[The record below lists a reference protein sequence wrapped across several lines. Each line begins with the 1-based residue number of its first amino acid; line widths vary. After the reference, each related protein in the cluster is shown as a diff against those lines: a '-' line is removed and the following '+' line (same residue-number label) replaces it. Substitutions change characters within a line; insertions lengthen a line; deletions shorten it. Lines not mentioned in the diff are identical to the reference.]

1 MFFCSLAGEDR
12 IILVNFFISGDR
24 ESMSE
29 RNQKKGHLQ
38 DRGARDLQSLRGLRQ
53 ELQRKNAQLEEQ
65 TRQLTAI
72 VDINKVLSL
81 NLELN
86 ELLHTVARA
95 AQHSLGFRRVL
106 ICLYDRSH
114 RVFIRRAQVGLR
126 DAEFHR
132 VKQQHVPEEKFFQ
145 FFQEKF
151 KVNNC
156 FFVSHKEAAS
166 VEYDILSGDPS
177 AKQSGRHPG
186 DYLFVPMSG
195 ADGKLLG
202 VMFADCPSEDRAPD
216 PQAIGIVEM
225 FANQA
230 AQAVSNTMLSQKAR
244 IKTKALETLSEIAK
258 EIGAQ
263 LEFDLLLNKIVEII
277 KTHLG
282 CRYCAVLLWD
292 EQQKGWMVGAPK
304 EEKTSAQIAEL
315 TKVDGVIQQMAQRGK
330 PMFSEHLEAD
340 QQRKTLLKGPRFT
353 AHLPLK
359 IQDKLVGMLVIIS
372 DREGAFE
379 GQDDLFWSSLSEHL
393 AMAIGNAQLYT
404 DAKSHSISDGLTGL
418 FNHRHFQERLRDE
431 ERRSHRHRHPFSV
444 IMMDIDFFKHYND
457 VCGHP
462 TGDKVLR
469 IIAQLIKAEVRDI
482 DIPARYGGEEFVII
496 LTETDKRGA
505 WKVAERIREKI
516 EDHKFPHGQVQPQ
529 RRLTVSIGVASYPE
543 DADNRKDLV
552 ERADEALY
560 MAKQAGRNQ
569 VFVSGQNEEVWLE

>member
-1 MFFCSLAGEDR
+1 
-12 IILVNFFISGDR
+12 
-24 ESMSE
+24 MSE
-29 RNQKKGHLQ
+29 RSRKKGNLKEK
-38 DRGARDLQSLRGLRQ
+38 GTADLQQ

-65 TRQLTAI
+65 TLQLAEI
-72 VDINKVLSL
+72 LNINKVLGL
-81 NLELN
+81 DLELDD
-86 ELLHTVARA
+86 LLHTVAQA

-106 ICLYDRSH
+106 IFLYESRRH
-114 RVFIRRAQVGLR
+114 LFIRKAQVGLSDKKFR
-126 DAEFHR
+126 PVR
-132 VKQQHVPEEKFFQ
+132 QQQVPEEKFFQ

-151 KVNNC
+151 KVNNS
-156 FFVSHKEAAS
+156 FFVSHTEDAVA
-166 VEYDILSGDPS
+166 EYDVISGEKSPEE
-177 AKQSGRHPG
+177 AGWHPN

-202 VMFADCPSEDRAPD
+202 VMSLNSPGNGRAPH
-216 PQAIGIVEM
+216 PQIIGIVEM

-230 AQAVSNTMLSQKAR
+230 AQAVSNTMLYQKAR
-244 IKTKALETLSEIAK
+244 LKTRALETISEIAK

-263 LEFDLLLNKIVEII
+263 LEFGVLLKKMVEII
-277 KTHLG
+277 KVHLG

-292 EQQKGWMVGAPK
+292 EHQKKWIVGAPK
-304 EEKTSAQIAEL
+304 EDTSDAQIAEL
-315 TKVDGVIQQMAQRGK
+315 TKVDPVIQQMAIRGK
-330 PMFSEHLEAD
+330 PMFSEHLETD
-340 QQRKTLLKGPRFT
+340 PEREKLFQGPRFT

-359 IQDKLVGMLVIIS
+359 IRDKLVGLLVIVS

-379 GQDDLFWSSLSEHL
+379 GQDDLFWSSLSEQL
-393 AMAIGNAQLYT
+393 AMAMGNAQLYT
-404 DAKSHSISDGLTGL
+404 DAKSHSITDGLTGL
-418 FNHRHFQERLRDE
+418 FNHRYFQERLRVE
-431 ERRSHRHRHPFSV
+431 ESRSHRHRHPFSV
-444 IMMDIDFFKHYND
+444 IMMDIDYFKHYND

-469 IIAQLIKAEVRDI
+469 IIAQLIKVEVRDI
-482 DIPARYGGEEFVII
+482 DISARYGGEEFVLI

-505 WKVAERIREKI
+505 WKVAERIRKKI

-569 VFVSGQNEEVWLE
+569 VFVSGQSEEIWLE